1 MKRFAALLDQLFY
14 QPQRNAKLRLLTA
27 YFKDAPDPDRG
38 YALAALTGDLAFQHA
53 KAGVLRNLV
62 AERTDPVLFSLS
74 YDYVGDL
81 AETVALIW
89 PGKPDA
95 NAAPLSLATIVE
107 TLHAT
112 PKAKLPALLA
122 GWLDGLDAVGRWAL
136 IKLIT
141 GALRIGVSARLA
153 KSALAAVGN
162 IEASQVEEVWHALE
176 PPYRELFDWLEG
188 RAPAPDPAHHA
199 AFLALCAMPTSSVMK
214 ARTPFKRSAGRS
226 HSLLMT
232 SF

>member
-27 YFKDAPDPDRG
+27 YFAAAPDPDRG
-38 YALAALTGDLAFQHA
+38 YALAALTGDLTFQHA

-89 PGKPDA
+89 PGKADA
-95 NAAPLSLATIVE
+95 EEAPPSLATVVE

-112 PKAKLPALLA
+112 PKSKLPNLLA
-122 GWLDGLDAVGRWAL
+122 GWLDRLDAVGRWAL

-141 GALRIGVSARLA
+141 GALRIGVSSRLT
-153 KSALAAVGN
+153 KSALAAIGK
-162 IEASQVEEVWHALE
+162 IETTEVEEVWH
-176 PPYRELFDWLEG
+176 
-188 RAPAPDPAHHA
+188 
-199 AFLALCAMPTSSVMK
+199 
-214 ARTPFKRSAGRS
+214 
-226 HSLLMT
+226 
-232 SF
+232 